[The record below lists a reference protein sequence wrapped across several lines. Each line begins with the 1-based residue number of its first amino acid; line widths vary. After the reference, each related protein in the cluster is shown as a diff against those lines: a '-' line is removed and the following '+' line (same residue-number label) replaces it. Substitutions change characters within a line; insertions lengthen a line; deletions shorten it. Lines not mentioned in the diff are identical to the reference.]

1 MKEKNKEYPFYAA
14 FGVLLAYFSYR
25 MVLVSLPDHLSDF
38 NGHVYVYLTN
48 YLRKET
54 VLRGLGE
61 APYCLWHLL
70 TIFGYKVLGIP
81 LDHSAAYVNSL
92 FALFSYGV
100 FCFFLR
106 KISDRTERPMGDPAV
121 AMISFGLC
129 ILQPLTAE
137 WMKVTGIGLA
147 AFGLNPLHN
156 PSYLAVRPF
165 SVLCFCLVVDIWGKQ
180 KDDRY
185 RGIFFKTETGLKK
198 YYIALAVVLLLSVF
212 AKPTFAEMFIPA
224 VGLMMLFSWGI
235 SAFRKD
241 GSGKKAFA
249 DLLSMFYCAI
259 PSVLFILLQFYF
271 HYLLGGQAADTGSSV
286 VITPYLYVWR
296 GLTENVG
303 MSLILS
309 MAFPMFMFLVD
320 SRNIL
325 RSPMGKLAVVSAS
338 VSFLEAAFLGENAK
352 MEHGNFLWP
361 MMSGM
366 LFLYLAALADLAALE
381 NMEEDTLRKRVPVL
395 MSWSIYGL
403 QVLCGVLYILNMIK
417 M

>member
-1 MKEKNKEYPFYAA
+1 M
-14 FGVLLAYFSYR
+14 
-25 MVLVSLPDHLSDF
+25 
-38 NGHVYVYLTN
+38 
-48 YLRKET
+48 
-54 VLRGLGE
+54 
-61 APYCLWHLL
+61 
-70 TIFGYKVLGIP
+70 
-81 LDHSAAYVNSL
+81 
-92 FALFSYGV
+92 
-100 FCFFLR
+100 
-106 KISDRTERPMGDPAV
+106 
-121 AMISFGLC
+121 
-129 ILQPLTAE
+129 
-137 WMKVTGIGLA
+137 
-147 AFGLNPLHN
+147 
-156 PSYLAVRPF
+156 
-165 SVLCFCLVVDIWGKQ
+165 
-180 KDDRY
+180 
-185 RGIFFKTETGLKK
+185 
-198 YYIALAVVLLLSVF
+198 
-212 AKPTFAEMFIPA
+212 
-224 VGLMMLFSWGI
+224 
-235 SAFRKD
+235 
-241 GSGKKAFA
+241 
-249 DLLSMFYCAI
+249 
-259 PSVLFILLQFYF
+259 
-271 HYLLGGQAADTGSSV
+271 